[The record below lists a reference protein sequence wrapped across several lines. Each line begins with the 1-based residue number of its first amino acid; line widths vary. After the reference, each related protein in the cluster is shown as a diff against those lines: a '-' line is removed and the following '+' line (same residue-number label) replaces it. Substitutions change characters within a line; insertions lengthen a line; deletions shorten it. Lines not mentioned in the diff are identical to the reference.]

1 MSAYEI
7 DPVTALEHIAKGALL
22 VDVREPDET
31 AQASYDVANIRLVP
45 LSEFAAH
52 AQDLP
57 KDRELIMACR
67 SGGRSG
73 RAMQFLLDSGYDN
86 VVNLNGG
93 ILRWQAEGHPMKG
106 QVPGAPVGNR
116 AS

>member
-1 MSAYEI
+1 MSYEV
-7 DPVTALEHIAKGALL
+7 DPVTALEHIARGALL
-22 VDVREPDET
+22 VDVREPEET
-31 AQASYDVANIRLVP
+31 AQASYDVENLQLVP
-45 LSEFAAH
+45 LSDFAAQAH
-52 AQDLP
+52 ALP

-67 SGGRSG
+67 SGGRSA
-73 RAMQFLLDSGYDN
+73 RAMQFLLDSGYEQ